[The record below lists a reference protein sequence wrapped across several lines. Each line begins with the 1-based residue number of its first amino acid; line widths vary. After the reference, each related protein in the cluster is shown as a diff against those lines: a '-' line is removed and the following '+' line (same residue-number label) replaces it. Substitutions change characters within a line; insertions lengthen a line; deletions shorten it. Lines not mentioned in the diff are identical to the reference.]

1 MANGGIIGTVNNPTS
16 STATGVWQQEEQYE
30 AVRDG
35 TWPSRALFT
44 TKSLR
49 FNSGSSDY
57 LSKTFSTTGNR
68 QKFTL
73 SMWIKRGIVPVGNQ
87 SGTEGMLFQAF
98 QNSSNQDQIWLQSN
112 GTINYVRNN
121 ANAVTPSQ
129 VLRDSSAW
137 YHLVFAGDTTQ
148 GSNANRLKVYVN
160 GTQAPIGQGD
170 TIAQNSNFGAINNA
184 QSYTF
189 GKRNS
194 NDWYFDGSMSHI
206 HMVDGTAYPA
216 STFGSVDSVTGEWKI
231 NTSPSVTY
239 GNNGFFILKDG
250 NSVTDQSGKNNNF
263 SVGGGALTNTKDCPS
278 NVFATLNPLD
288 NFYAN
293 ATFSYGNTQIVSP
306 SGREASSSSTL
317 AMTKGKFYWETK
329 FLSSNAPFVGIQP
342 IPSFNNTASAAVLQL
357 HGLGLLKTGKVETTN
372 GSGGSTVLAQY
383 ATFTTNDI
391 IGVALDLDA
400 SQKKIYFYK
409 NGSILGASGV
419 NITDP
424 ASTRDGH
431 YMVAVGN
438 ISGSDTI
445 AVNFGNGYF
454 ATTAITTN
462 SGNGYAGAEG
472 ASKFAYQPRSGHSAL
487 STKGL
492 NQ

>member
-1 MANGGIIGTVNNPTS
+1 MSILYRTTTGSNTEQQRQQSTFSCWVKRGKLGANQNIMDWHMNSGDFHFNIVFKTDDSFQLQDRDNGVVRLNFITNRKFRDVNSWYHIMVNLATNQGTQSNRVKIYINGVQETSFATS
-16 STATGVWQQEEQYE
+16 SYPSQDTALQINKVVENCRIGGDS
-30 AVRDG
+30 DG
-35 TWPSRALFT
+35 GNLFGGSLSALYWVA
-44 TKSLR
+44 
-49 FNSGSSDY
+49 GSSGQY
-57 LSKTFSTTGNR
+57 
-68 QKFTL
+68 
-73 SMWIKRGIVPVGNQ
+73 
-87 SGTEGMLFQAF
+87 A
-98 QNSSNQDQIWLQSN
+98 
-112 GTINYVRNN
+112 GTIPV
-121 ANAVTPSQ
+121 
-129 VLRDSSAW
+129 
-137 YHLVFAGDTTQ
+137 
-148 GSNANRLKVYVN
+148 
-160 GTQAPIGQGD
+160 
-170 TIAQNSNFGAINNA
+170 
-184 QSYTF
+184 
-189 GKRNS
+189 
-194 NDWYFDGSMSHI
+194 
-206 HMVDGTAYPA
+206 
-216 STFGSVDSVTGEWKI
+216 STFGETDTDTGEWRPK
-231 NTSPSVTY
+231 NNPSISAY
-239 GNNGFFILKDG
+239 GDNGFFMKFENSG
-250 NSVTDQSGKNNNF
+250 NIDLDSSSNNYSFTATAGAVTQ
-263 SVGGGALTNTKDCPS
+263 TKDSPN
-278 NVFATLNPLD
+278 NVMATLNPLD

-342 IPSFNNTASAAVLQL
+342 IPSFNNTASPACLQL
-357 HGLGLLKTGKVETTN
+357 HGLGLLTTGKVETTN
-372 GSGGSTVLAQY
+372 GSGGSVVLASY
-383 ATFTTNDI
+383 ATYTTNDI